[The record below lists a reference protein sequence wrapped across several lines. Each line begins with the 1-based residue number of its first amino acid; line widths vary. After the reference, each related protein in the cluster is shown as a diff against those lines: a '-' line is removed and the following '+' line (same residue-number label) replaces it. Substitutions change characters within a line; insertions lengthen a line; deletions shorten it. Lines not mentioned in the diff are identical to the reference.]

1 MTISHPWFN
10 LLNSPKKTAKRGFNQ
25 PLSRQLILECL
36 EERAAPGDLLGVGL
50 TQAAMF
56 TAARPGI
63 STPSISAPTAKLTTA
78 PANSA
83 PTISLPYGVIATGLT
98 APSRLPPVPQAPSAP
113 STTNP
118 DLWNAFDGSSWSGA
132 TSGSSSL
139 PSGSQSAI
147 TVGAGLVGSGS
158 PTGANSGI
166 QGYSLPPSTGGG
178 IVASPVIGILP
189 VTPPSKLPT
198 PLPPI
203 GTNPGTG
210 VPVAPPVSSPVST
223 ITFRGI
229 SPDTGASNT
238 DRITLSKRPIILGT
252 APSGMQVQVVSNG
265 QIIGNATTNAASQF
279 SAPLTLNLVDGSH
292 QFQLRGMRSGVQIAS
307 ATASLTVDSVAPQ
320 ITISAT
326 AAVTAGKSLQVTA
339 SSSEGGML
347 AVDVDLNRDGA
358 YSGSELSYR
367 SLSSGSTI
375 TLSQVTLEGTYKI
388 RARQTDV
395 AGNLGTA
402 EQSSVVDPYAGFV
415 GDSQLKAMVEP
426 VLRELGYT
434 AKWDGK
440 AVSVPAGY
448 RPSDAKLAE
457 PVLISA
463 RAIAPRQFELFKTEL
478 TALGMNIT
486 ATNDRDLLVEGTL
499 PLYQSARLPS
509 VTGFSTASFV
519 NDAKSRVG
527 TAQNEGIP
535 VMKIPQF
542 QQLTGAIGTGVTVG
556 VISDSA
562 NQVGS
567 GVAGSIASG
576 DLPANT
582 TILLDGPAGSSDEGR
597 AMMEIIYDAAPGSA
611 LVFSTASGGVQTF
624 ANSVINLAN
633 AGCDVITDDVSYL
646 NQPLFNDGR
655 VSQAVETVYSRGVV
669 YTSAFGNASDW
680 GWRGNWSGISGTIGT
695 GALVVNGTFMN
706 LGGGDYLQNLTIPT
720 NGQAT
725 ITFQWDSAYLEGG
738 SNLPNYQVRNDLDVY
753 LINTSTGAIVAGS
766 VDINQST
773 DEACEIFSYTNTGTT
788 TSFAMAFHLFS
799 GQAPTKLAW
808 INYANDDIQAQGQ
821 GASTTQGT
829 PTARGA
835 IGVAAADWQTPN
847 IPESFTSLG
856 GLLPFYFD
864 TFTGA
869 RLATP
874 DLRQK
879 PDITAP
885 DGVTTSVPGFGP
897 FYGTSAAAP
906 QVAAAAALLISSA
919 PNATNDQI
927 FFHLLT
933 TARNIYAPGSGNL
946 VGAGMTTLAP
956 VGPLTPSEASGDEL
970 NPTNLGTVGRTSLIV
985 QNQSIG
991 RVNGL
996 PDVDWFIVRAS
1007 SNGTFNI
1014 NFLNG
1019 PSGSLELRLFTL
1031 GPRVNLVER
1040 ARSVSPGLLTRQLAI
1055 NVTANQL
1062 VYIKVNGRNSNPG
1075 VYDQALYQFRLNI
1088 S

>member
-10 LLNSPKKTAKRGFNQ
+10 LLNSPKKNAKRGFNQ

-83 PTISLPYGVIATGLT
+83 PTISLPYGVIAAGLT
-98 APSRLPPVPQAPSAP
+98 APSRLPPSPQAPSAP

-118 DLWNAFDGSSWSGA
+118 DLWNAFDGSSRSGA

-139 PSGSQSAI
+139 PSGSQNAI
-147 TVGAGLVGSGS
+147 TVGAGLLGSGS
-158 PTGANSGI
+158 LTGATSGI

-210 VPVAPPVSSPVST
+210 VPVVPPVSSPVST

-292 QFQLRGMRSGVQIAS
+292 QFQLRGMRSGVQVAS

-339 SSSEGGML
+339 SSSEGGIL

-375 TLSQVTLEGTYKI
+375 TLSQLTLEGTYKI

-395 AGNLGTA
+395 AGNMGTA

-415 GDSQLKAMVEP
+415 GDSQLKAMVQP

-440 AVSVPAGY
+440 AVNIPANY
-448 RPSDAKLAE
+448 RPTDAKLTE
-457 PVLISA
+457 PIVISV
-463 RAIAPRQFELFKTEL
+463 RCIAPQLFGDFQKQL
-478 TALGMNIT
+478 TGMGMTI
-486 ATNDRDLLVEGTL
+486 AAVQERDLMVDGSISLSQVL
-499 PLYQSARLPS
+499 RLPS
-509 VTGFSTASFV
+509 INGFSTASYV
-519 NDAKSRVG
+519 AAARTRVG
-527 TAQNEGIP
+527 SAQNQGIP
-535 VMKIPQF
+535 VMRIPQF

-562 NQVGS
+562 NAIGT

-582 TILLDGPAGSSDEGR
+582 TVLYDDPTGTDEGR
-597 AMMEIIYDAAPGSA
+597 AMMEIIYDAAPGA
-611 LVFSTASGGVQTF
+611 NLAFSSRGPTPLTF
-624 ANSVINLAN
+624 ANSVTNLA
-633 AGCDVITDDVSYL
+633 AFGCEVITDDIVFFS
-646 NQPLFNDGR
+646 QPMFNDGR
-655 VSQAVETVYSRGVV
+655 VSQAVETVNSAGVV
-669 YTSAFGNASDW
+669 YTSAFGNAQDW
-680 GWRGNWSGISGTIGT
+680 GWVGDWRSTQARIGT
-695 GALVVNGTFMN
+695 GTNIVTGTF
-706 LGGGDYLQNLTIPT
+706 LTFSASDYLQNMTIA
-720 NGQAT
+720 NGDTVNLA
-725 ITFQWDSAYLEGG
+725 FQWDSAYLEGG
-738 SNLPNYQVRNDLDVY
+738 STLPNYQVRNDLDLY
-753 LINTSTGAIVAGS
+753 LIDLSTGAIVAAATT
-766 VDINQST
+766 INQNT
-773 DEACEIFSYTNTGTT
+773 DQAYEQLGYTNASTN
-788 TSFAMAFHLFS
+788 TSYALAVNLFS
-799 GQAPTKLAW
+799 GAAPSHLAW
-808 INYANDDIQAQGQ
+808 INYGDNVTAQGQ
-821 GASTTQGT
+821 GATTTQGT
-829 PTARGA
+829 PTARNA
-835 IGVAAADWQTPN
+835 IGVAAANWQTPS
-847 IPESFTSLG
+847 IPEPFTSLG

-864 TFTGA
+864 TYTGA

-885 DGVTTSVPGFGP
+885 DGVTTTVPGFAP
-897 FYGTSAAAP
+897 FFGTSAAAP
-906 QVAAAAALLISSA
+906 QVAAAAALLLSSA
-919 PNATNDQI
+919 PTATNDQI
-927 FFHLLT
+927 FFHLLS
-933 TARNIYAPGSGNL
+933 TARNIYAPGSANL
-946 VGAGMTTLAP
+946 VGTGMTTLAVINP
-956 VGPLTPSEASGDEL
+956 VTPGDASGDEL
-970 NPTNLGTVGRTSLIV
+970 NPTNLGTVGRSNLIV

-991 RVNGL
+991 RLNGV

-1040 ARSVSPGLLTRQLAI
+1040 ARSVAPGLLTRQLAI

-1062 VYIKVNGRNSNPG
+1062 VYIKVNGRSSTAGNAG
-1075 VYDQALYQFRLNI
+1075 QALYQFRLNI